1 MTKIQTATNGHPFVY
16 LPKDKAKM
24 AKLSKGDEVD
34 VSFNERGN
42 LEVRKME

>member
-1 MTKIQTATNGHPFVY
+1 MTKIQIINKQLFIY
-16 LPKDKAKM
+16 LPKDKVKF

-42 LEVRKME
+42 LEIRKI